1 MLTFRLYRS
10 SYARSPAGAFKIKVA
25 ARHPALWR
33 PCFCSV
39 AFALSLLL
47 CRFCSVAF
55 ALSLLF
61 REGALKPAAP
71 AIFLLVIILVA
82 HFSGRLA
89 SLLVAILG
97 GLVFASFLF
106 RPYGRFAV

>member
-1 MLTFRLYRS
+1 
-10 SYARSPAGAFKIKVA
+10 
-25 ARHPALWR
+25 
-33 PCFCSV
+33 
-39 AFALSLLL
+39 
-47 CRFCSVAF
+47 
-55 ALSLLF
+55 LF

-106 RPYGRFAV
+106 RPYGRFAVYDAADRVLLLFAVCALAAVCLSKTPEN